1 MNIINKNLRKLRAVK
16 GLSQKAFGELVDI
29 SRHNIGAYE
38 EGRSQPKME
47 VILHIAKIFS
57 IDVELLMT
65 KELTV
70 NEIAGFKE
78 VSTPILEKVTQEP
91 LDKESVLAYLDQMQG
106 QLNAIRSWIE
116 KEV

>member
-78 VSTPILEKVTQEP
+78 VNPSLPEVQEVKILN
-91 LDKESVLAYLDQMQG
+91 KESVLASLQQMEEQIS
-106 QLNAIRSWIE
+106 AIRTWLE
-116 KEV
+116 KEM